1 MISPLSRTL
10 RGALLA
16 LALMALGPVTGAMAA
31 PALKVPAAPSVTAA
45 AQALGA
51 THWQRERVRRAG
63 RDHLGA
69 PRDATNAESRWSSA
83 VGADPSTYLRCTIAF
98 SLDVH
103 WDWPKFCT
111 ITEHELGHLTGHAHV
126 DDDADLMSPYYF
138 GASPECQR
146 APAPPAR
153 HGRLVV
159 ARASSRSSAAPTRSR
174 RATARGAPPASS

>member
-51 THWQRERVRRAG
+51 THWQREACGGQVAITWE
-63 RDHLGA
+63 HLGT
-69 PRDATNAESRWSSA
+69 RTNAESRWSSA

-146 APAPPAR
+146 APVPPGATAA
-153 HGRLVV
+153 VV
-159 ARASSRSSAAPTRSR
+159 ARASSRSSAAQTR
-174 RATARGAPPASS
+174 RARDRARRAR